1 MIYIYIYI
9 SFIQVNLFLDLYPTS
24 KKECIY
30 TYRNEEKQ
38 TKNKLGS
45 DKEMAVTFNAYCFEL
60 TFIF

>member
-1 MIYIYIYI
+1 MIYIYIYFFY
-9 SFIQVNLFLDLYPTS
+9 SSQFVLDLYPTS